1 MNKQAAEK
9 IAQEYYQIGQ
19 ALALEASGL
28 TKEAENL
35 RSNLLKRLGLTAG
48 GVLGLRTAMN
58 PEGMK
63 ALAGTIGENVGGK
76 ADDLLVSLL
85 GKMGM

>member
-19 ALALEASGL
+19 VLALESNGM
-28 TKEAENL
+28 TKEAKNL
-35 RSNLLKRLGLTAG
+35 RSELLKRLGLTGAG
-48 GVLGLRTAMN
+48 VIGLRTAMN